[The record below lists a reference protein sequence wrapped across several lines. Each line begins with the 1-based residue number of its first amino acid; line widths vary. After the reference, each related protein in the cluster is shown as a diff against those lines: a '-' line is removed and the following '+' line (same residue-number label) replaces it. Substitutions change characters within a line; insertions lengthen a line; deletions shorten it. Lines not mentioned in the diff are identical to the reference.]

1 MGKELV
7 KALASTGDEGKAA
20 AGPGAAGDGEAGGNG
35 RVRPAAVGSF
45 VTLTALEFAAEGA
58 LAAVEELFSALS
70 VAPELRELAEESG
83 LAGVGGGAGTWEAL
97 GGAELLE
104 TDKLSG
110 CRSEASVW
118 LGAFKVAGWE
128 TGPAGVAAGLTAGS
142 KEAASGEA
150 RLRTEA
156 ARWGTACPG
165 GRAPASTSAGIGPA
179 VTACVAGSASCEMF
193 EPVATAAVGGVPATP
208 DACPFGGGTAGTAAA
223 ELVSAAA
230 EAAEPD
236 FARSG

>member
-7 KALASTGDEGKAA
+7 KALASTGDEGEAA

-35 RVRPAAVGSF
+35 RVRPVAVGWF
-45 VTLTALEFAAEGA
+45 VTLAALEFGAEGA

-70 VAPELRELAEESG
+70 VAPEWRELAEESG

-104 TDKLSG
+104 ADKPSG
-110 CRSEASVW
+110 CRSEANVW

-128 TGPAGVAAGLTAGS
+128 TGAAGVAAGLTTGS

-150 RLRTEA
+150 KLRMEE
-156 ARWGTACPG
+156 ARWGTVCPG
-165 GRAPASTSAGIGPA
+165 GRAPASASAGTGPA
-179 VTACVAGSASCEMF
+179 MTACAAGGISCEVS
-193 EPVATAAVGGVPATP
+193 EPATTDAAGGVSAGMTAAEP
-208 DACPFGGGTAGTAAA
+208 
-223 ELVSAAA
+223 VSAAA